1 MTKITTTR
9 TKRKKMMSEY
19 KLYRVH
25 CVLDY
30 EEEVYAKSKIDAFIK
45 ASDNAVVRG
54 EWDYDV
60 DEVEDEE
67 DETDN

>member
-1 MTKITTTR
+1 MN
-9 TKRKKMMSEY
+9 EY

-30 EEEVYAKSKIDAFIK
+30 EEEVYAKSKVDAFIK
-45 ASDNAVVRG
+45 ASDNAVVQG

-60 DEVEDEE
+60 DELEDEYE
-67 DETDN
+67 ADN